1 MANIM
6 KAPGSARVD
15 CETCQARVDGLCA
28 GYSASTVEFISGYR
42 TNDRHLKAG
51 QDLLNLGEPCD
62 AIFNLVDG
70 WMFRYTILADGRR
83 QILDFALPGAVLG
96 FHSPL
101 GATISFGAQALTDA
115 VVCVIPHNA
124 LGHLSQR
131 QPDLGLR
138 LALLMARE
146 RSLSFDHLTSV
157 GRRSAHERIAR
168 LLLELFVRS
177 RAGWPGYQIEEM
189 HLPVTQEHIG
199 DATGLTGVHVNRVL
213 RDLGKEGILKFSY
226 RRLSILEPD
235 KLMDLAGIDQEL
247 LQSWTGSGR
256 SEARAQGDLA
266 GGCRQA
272 A

>member
-6 KAPGSARVD
+6 KAPRSARVD
-15 CETCQARVDGLCA
+15 CETCQARVDGLCS
-28 GYSASTVEFISGYR
+28 GYSDSTVEFISGYR

-101 GATISFGAQALTDA
+101 GATITFGAQTLTDV
-115 VVCVIPHNA
+115 VVCVIPHKA
-124 LGHLSQR
+124 LGPLSQR

-138 LALLMARE
+138 LAWLMSRE

-177 RAGWPGYQIEEM
+177 R
-189 HLPVTQEHIG
+189 PVTQEHIG

-266 GGCRQA
+266 EGCRQA

>member
-1 MANIM
+1 MRTP
-6 KAPGSARVD
+6 KSAGVD

-28 GYSASTVEFISGYR
+28 GYSAGTVEFISGYR
-42 TNDRHLKAG
+42 SNDRYLKAG

-62 AIFNLVDG
+62 AIFNLIDG

-83 QILDFALPGAVLG
+83 QILDFALPGAMLG
-96 FHSPL
+96 LNSPL
-101 GATISFGAQALTDA
+101 GAPMTFGAQALTDV
-115 VVCVIPHNA
+115 VVCVIPHKA
-124 LGHLSQR
+124 LGHLSQH

-146 RSLSFDHLTSV
+146 RSLSFDHLTSI

-213 RDLGKEGILKFSY
+213 RDLANADILKFCY

-256 SEARAQGDLA
+256 SEARAQGDFA
-266 GGCRQA
+266 RGCRHA